1 MVDIKHYGEV
11 YGSSGAWLHR
21 IDGPALTQSNG
32 DVEWYLNGDLHTF
45 DEWIKL
51 TPISDEK
58 KMLLRLQYG

>member
-1 MVDIKHYGEV
+1 MVDITHYGEV
-11 YGSSGAWLHR
+11 YGSSGGWLHR

-32 DVEWYLNGDLHTF
+32 NVHWYLNGDLHTF

-51 TPISDEK
+51 TPISDEE